1 MSDRSGVGAPTNDGA
16 EPDPAGPGSEPGTN
30 DADATRADAGGAEAD
45 AQRVPRTRRATT
57 RLRERLASSEL
68 FAAALG
74 AAPPAPPP
82 GVPSDG
88 PAQEGTRVRRPSDR
102 ADRADDTDA
111 TRPVPQVEEDHA
123 EAPLPRDGTARRFPL
138 RRGADPVA
146 QPAPAPVP
154 AVPVDATG
162 PVPSR
167 GPLRAR
173 RVHRVVRRVDPWSV
187 LKLSL
192 LFYFCVWLMFT
203 IAAVLIWGV
212 AVGSGTVES
221 LENFIATLLAFEEF
235 SFNADQIFRLF
246 AMGGLIMVFLFTALS
261 AILAVLFNLISDL
274 IGGIRVTVIE
284 EETTRRI
291 IRRA

>member
-1 MSDRSGVGAPTNDGA
+1 MHDGA
-16 EPDPAGPGSEPGTN
+16 EPDPAGSGSEPGTS
-30 DADATRADAGGAEAD
+30 DGDATRADARGAGVD
-45 AQRVPRTRRATT
+45 AESVPRTRRAAT
-57 RLRERLASSEL
+57 RLKERLASSEL

-74 AAPPAPPP
+74 AAPPAAPSEGP
-82 GVPSDG
+82 GPDRTAVGGASE
-88 PAQEGTRVRRPSDR
+88 AAGTAEDVH
-102 ADRADDTDA
+102 A
-111 TRPVPQVEEDHA
+111 TRPVPRVEEDQA
-123 EAPLPRDGTARRFPL
+123 EEPAAGRDGSARRFPM
-138 RRGADPVA
+138 RRTADPVVEA
-146 QPAPAPVP
+146 VPAPSAAPV
-154 AVPVDATG
+154 AVVPVDATG

-203 IAAVLIWGV
+203 IAGVLIWGV

-221 LENFIATLLAFEEF
+221 LESFIATLLAFEEF